1 MKKTLLISILGLMAL
16 VAKAQNEN
24 YNRIYIGYTPI
35 MATDDD
41 MWDDTFHGLNVGYTK
56 GLSLNGN
63 VPLYLEVGANVQFNM
78 YSEEE
83 YDYAHDLT
91 MTFLQAQIPVNVTY
105 LFPLGD
111 SGITLAPYAGLS
123 AKFNILGKQKLENP
137 DNGNSH
143 EVDFFSKDDL
153 GDHTAK
159 RFQVG
164 MQLGANITFGEKL
177 NLGIGYQRDL
187 TSYMEYDH
195 EKLMFHGIVATIGFN
210 F

>member
-1 MKKTLLISILGLMAL
+1 MKKTLLIAILGLMAL

-41 MWDDTFHGLNVGYTK
+41 IWDDTFHGLNVGYTK

-164 MQLGANITFGEKL
+164 MQLGANIIFGEKL

>member
-1 MKKTLLISILGLMAL
+1 MKKTLLIAILGLMAL

-153 GDHTAK
+153 GDDTAK

>member
-1 MKKTLLISILGLMAL
+1 MKKTLLIAILGLMAL

-153 GDHTAK
+153 GDDTAK

-195 EKLMFHGIVATIGFN
+195 EKLMFHGFVATIGFN

>member
-1 MKKTLLISILGLMAL
+1 MKKTLLIAILGLMAL

-137 DNGNSH
+137 NNGNSH
-143 EVDFFSKDDL
+143 KVDLFSKDDM
-153 GDHTAK
+153 GDFAAK

-164 MQLGANITFGEKL
+164 MQLGANITFGENW

-187 TSYMEYDH
+187 TSYMEEDPH
-195 EKLMFHGIVATIGFN
+195 KLMFHGIVATVGFN

>member
-1 MKKTLLISILGLMAL
+1 MKKTLLIAILGLMAL

-164 MQLGANITFGEKL
+164 MQLGANIIFGEKL

>member
-1 MKKTLLISILGLMAL
+1 MKKTLMIAALGLMAL
-16 VAKAQNEN
+16 AAKAQSDN
-24 YNRIYIGYTPI
+24 YNRVYIGYAPI

-41 MWDDTFHGLNVGYTK
+41 IWDETFHGLNIGYTK
-56 GLSLNGN
+56 GISLNGN
-63 VPLYLEVGANVQFNM
+63 APLYLEVGANVQFNM
-78 YSEEE
+78 YTEKE

-91 MTFLQAQIPVNVTY
+91 LTMLQAQIPVNITY

-123 AKFNILGKQKLENP
+123 AKFNILGKEKLENP

-143 EVDFFSKDDL
+143 EMDYFSKDDM
-153 GDHTAK
+153 GDFAAK

-164 MQLGANITFGEKL
+164 MQLGANITFGENW

-187 TSYMEYDH
+187 TSFMEADSH
-195 EKLMFHGIVATIGFN
+195 KLMFHGIVATVGFN

>member
-1 MKKTLLISILGLMAL
+1 MKKTLLIAILGLMAL

-111 SGITLAPYAGLS
+111 SGISLAPYAGLS

>member
-1 MKKTLLISILGLMAL
+1 MKKTLLIAILGLMAL

-153 GDHTAK
+153 GDDTAK

-164 MQLGANITFGEKL
+164 MLLGANITFGEKL

>member
-1 MKKTLLISILGLMAL
+1 MKKTLLIAILGLMAL

-41 MWDDTFHGLNVGYTK
+41 IWDDTFHGLNVGYTK

>member
-1 MKKTLLISILGLMAL
+1 MKKTLLIAILGLMAL

-153 GDHTAK
+153 VDDTAK

-164 MQLGANITFGEKL
+164 MQLGANITFGENW

-187 TSYMEYDH
+187 TSFMEADSH
-195 EKLMFHGIVATIGFN
+195 KLMFHGIVATVGFN

>member
-1 MKKTLLISILGLMAL
+1 MKKTLLIAILGLMAL

-41 MWDDTFHGLNVGYTK
+41 IWDDTFHGLNVGYTK

-63 VPLYLEVGANVQFNM
+63 VPLYLEVGANVQFNL

-143 EVDFFSKDDL
+143 EVDFFSKDDQ

>member
-1 MKKTLLISILGLMAL
+1 MKKTLLIAISGLMAL

-153 GDHTAK
+153 GDDTAK

-164 MQLGANITFGEKL
+164 MQLGANITFGENW

>member
-1 MKKTLLISILGLMAL
+1 MKKTLLIAILGLMAL

-111 SGITLAPYAGLS
+111 SGISLAPYAGLS

-143 EVDFFSKDDL
+143 EVDFFSKDDM
-153 GDHTAK
+153 GDFAAK

-164 MQLGANITFGEKL
+164 MQLGANITFGENW

-187 TSYMEYDH
+187 TSFMEADSH
-195 EKLMFHGIVATIGFN
+195 KLMLHGIVATVGFN

>member
-1 MKKTLLISILGLMAL
+1 MKKTLLIAILGLMAL

-41 MWDDTFHGLNVGYTK
+41 IWDDTFHGLNVGYTK

-63 VPLYLEVGANVQFNM
+63 VPLYLEVGANVQFNL

-153 GDHTAK
+153 GDDTAK

>member
-1 MKKTLLISILGLMAL
+1 MKKTLLIAILGLMAL

-63 VPLYLEVGANVQFNM
+63 VPLYLEVGANVQFNL
-78 YSEEE
+78 YSEKE

-105 LFPLGD
+105 LFPLGN

>member
-1 MKKTLLISILGLMAL
+1 MKKTLLIAILGLMAL

-41 MWDDTFHGLNVGYTK
+41 IWDDTFHGLNIGYTK

>member
-1 MKKTLLISILGLMAL
+1 MKKTLLIAILGLMAL